1 MFAKYTVLETALL
14 SFAWHL
20 IGNTIAG
27 AFDKCASSG
36 NRALEQGTLIPVA
49 WEQVSVLPT

>member
-1 MFAKYTVLETALL
+1 MFAKYRVVETALL

-27 AFDKCASSG
+27 AFVKCTSSG
-36 NRALEQGTLIPVA
+36 NRALEQDTMIPVA
-49 WEQVSVLPT
+49 WERVSVLPT